1 MAARVRAFINEHLG
15 PSNSNTR
22 PVFFPPG
29 AAGVMQLRRAL
40 ENGNINRIRRIRSAM
55 ISSGNFNPSD
65 WNGLAEGPA
74 YRAITGLP
82 LEGDNA
88 ATRARLERERNNLRA
103 QLRRRAARQRRNS
116 NNNFLNPNYL
126 NQIRRN
132 NAAFFSSRQPNNSNG
147 ERTPPARA
155 RRNNA
160 ARSPGAPRRV
170 RPRVS
175 IPIPGYNNFR
185 FSNNNRPYNMF
196 PPNYTGPMYGN
207 NVIGL
212 RANEPA
218 VQAPNYSKAS
228 KYLKKWLE
236 ARPHEIR
243 LNQVLVKLPPN
254 ASDPISLKNFNK
266 GNEAIMVLKKDVRN
280 GKLRSKRYFLEK
292 NVLARLA
299 RKPWRSILRMKA
311 SDSVFKDPINRRT
324 VYRRN
329 LMNVKFV

>member
-1 MAARVRAFINEHLG
+1 MERAVRAYINEHRG
-15 PSNSNTR
+15 

-65 WNGLAEGPA
+65 WYGRTVAA
-74 YRAITGLP
+74 SRAIAGLP

-88 ATRARLERERNNLRA
+88 ATRARLERERNNLSA

-116 NNNFLNPNYL
+116 NNLLNPNYL

-132 NAAFFSSRQPNNSNG
+132 NAAFFSRRNNSNG

-160 ARSPGAPRRV
+160 ARSPGAPRRA

-175 IPIPGYNNFR
+175 IPIPGYNSFR
-185 FSNNNRPYNMF
+185 FNSNNNNRPYNMF
-196 PPNYTGPMYGN
+196 PPNYGN

-212 RANEPA
+212 RANSPV

-299 RKPWRSILRMKA
+299 HKPWRSILRMKA

-329 LMNVKFV
+329 LMNVKFI

>member
-1 MAARVRAFINEHLG
+1 MSNNMARAARAYINEHLG
-15 PSNSNTR
+15 PANGFWEN
-22 PVFFPPG
+22 
-29 AAGVMQLRRAL
+29 AALMAA
-40 ENGNINRIRRIRSAM
+40 IRRGDR
-55 ISSGNFNPSD
+55 
-65 WNGLAEGPA
+65 AEVRRMVNAGA
-74 YRAITGLP
+74 RVNNRHL
-82 LEGDNA
+82 NA
-88 ATRARLERERNNLRA
+88 APNQNMVMILRPNYANSSNNNERTPPPRAS
-103 QLRRRAARQRRNS
+103 QRRNS
-116 NNNFLNPNYL
+116 NNHFLNPNHL

-132 NAAFFSSRQPNNSNG
+132 TNAFFSSRQPNNNSNG
-147 ERTPPARA
+147 GRTPPARA

-185 FSNNNRPYNMF
+185 FSSNNNNRPYNMF
-196 PPNYTGPMYGN
+196 PPNYTGPIYGN

-212 RANEPA
+212 RANSPA

-299 RKPWRSILRMKA
+299 HKPWRSILRMKA

-329 LMNVKFV
+329 LMNVKFI